1 MVIEILCLRSCSG
14 REIPQLSFE
23 LEGLRISITSSAG
36 FLVKSPNRHTL
47 SPMGSPEPRSEIEA
61 FCHPLSLSGSAASN
75 PRGLGQLGAGLQRWS
90 EQVRPLAIPPCSTH
104 PTAATSKL
112 RRVGINTWLT
122 IIGATPLCRTASRLT
137 RRPGSPW
144 REQPGLTPPRR
155 QYESRRC

>member
-75 PRGLGQLGAGLQRWS
+75 PSRAWTAGCWAAAMVRAGAS
-90 EQVRPLAIPPCSTH
+90 FSNPSVFHSPDCSHVQVTTSRDKYPRLVDHHRSN
-104 PTAATSKL
+104 PTMSHGFPTDTEARISVAGAA
-112 RRVGINTWLT
+112 
-122 IIGATPLCRTASRLT
+122 RTYPAPS
-137 RRPGSPW
+137 SI
-144 REQPGLTPPRR
+144 
-155 QYESRRC
+155 